1 MNPFP
6 DTISSYLTH
15 ARWVASD
22 LRQRNESAWR
32 NANILMSV
40 PVGGPGTP
48 DWLDNTTTIPV

>member
-1 MNPFP
+1 MKPFP

-22 LRQRNESAWR
+22 LRQRSEAAWR
-32 NANILMSV
+32 NANILMFGTSRD
-40 PVGGPGTP
+40 PGTP